1 MTFIKINQRSSLKV
15 NTFAPTVC
23 LMERDYSSI
32 SPSAKA
38 LLLMKGLTSI
48 PFAHEAAML
57 WCGKDA
63 LNETQKRVD
72 EEAFLLRLI
81 HFENRY
87 WSVSALLDEFGQS
100 NVLEM
105 SSGFSFRGLDKA
117 IAAQNTVYTDTD
129 LPDIVEMKKTLTR
142 ELLQRDGFDLRG
154 KLFMQALNALDEA
167 AFDQVLELFP
177 PGPLTIVN
185 EGLLVYLDER
195 EKRHLLSII
204 HKVLKEKGGC
214 WITGDVYIKTE
225 REIGNA
231 HDDFSDFLKKHNIDD
246 NKFEDF
252 GQAESFFNSCG
263 FEVIKK
269 IVTIP
274 QKLTAARYLKPQTI
288 AKFQKPE
295 ARVRMHETW
304 AVKPM

>member
-1 MTFIKINQRSSLKV
+1 
-15 NTFAPTVC
+15 
-23 LMERDYSSI
+23 
-32 SPSAKA
+32 
-38 LLLMKGLTSI
+38 
-48 PFAHEAAML
+48 ML

-246 NKFEDF
+246 NKFD
-252 GQAESFFNSCG
+252 
-263 FEVIKK
+263 
-269 IVTIP
+269 
-274 QKLTAARYLKPQTI
+274 
-288 AKFQKPE
+288 
-295 ARVRMHETW
+295 
-304 AVKPM
+304 